1 MQEQEIILGI
11 LIFLVVIGLGGAI
24 IAFHAGRRS
33 RLTAQIRGEAASETP
48 ATRSRA
54 ASALVG
60 TVGSIGERMGASR
73 GSDRLRAELIRAGF
87 HSANALTVYMGA
99 KVVLGIVGAALTVT
113 LTLLLWPD
121 CSLLNLMLLTVIF
134 AGALFFVPNVSVAGR
149 ARRRSEEVHEH
160 LPDAMDLLEI
170 CVSSGMGMDAAWNA
184 VAHEMRFVSPV
195 LADEMALTNLETHL
209 GVPHATAFRH
219 MADRTRDQDISS
231 FVAIVIQAERF
242 GTSVSAALE
251 TFAKSMRDVRS
262 QRAEERAEKIAVKL
276 ILPMTVFFFPVLL
289 IIVVG
294 PAGMTL
300 VKVLGT

>member
-1 MQEQEIILGI
+1 MQQEIL
-11 LIFLVVIGLGGAI
+11 LSVLVFLAVIGMGGAI
-24 IAFHAGRRS
+24 IASHASRRR
-33 RLTAQIRGEAASETP
+33 RLAAQIGGQTISEGDL
-48 ATRSRA
+48 AHSRA
-54 ASALVG
+54 ASALVD
-60 TVGSIGERMGASR
+60 TVGTIGERMGAAR
-73 GSDRLRAELIRAGF
+73 GSERLRIQLVRAGF

-99 KVVLGIVGAALTVT
+99 KITLMVLGGALA
-113 LTLLLWPD
+113 LTLLVLLLPD
-121 CSLLNLMLLTVIF
+121 FSLLNTLLVIASF
-134 AGALFFVPNVSVAGR
+134 AVACFFAPNVFVAGR
-149 ARRRSEEVHEH
+149 ARSRSEEVHAH
-160 LPDAMDLLEI
+160 LPDALDLLEI
-170 CVSSGMGMDAAWNA
+170 CVSSGMGVDAAWNA
-184 VAHEMRFVSPV
+184 VAHEMRFVSPI

-209 GVPHATAFRH
+209 GVSHAVAFRH

-242 GTSVSAALE
+242 GTSISTALE
-251 TFAKSMRDVRS
+251 TFAKSMREVRS